1 MKRIGNLYKRTYNM
15 KNIIKAYDEVCR
27 NTKNKRKV
35 FNYKQYKCIYITRV
49 YTILKNKQYTVGPY
63 NVFYIT
69 DPKKRRIVSQGIQD
83 KIVNHLVSRE
93 ILYPALLPC
102 LIEENVASRKYK
114 GTKEGLRL
122 FYEFQRKC
130 KVKYGMYYI
139 LKCDISKFF
148 ASIDKEILK
157 NKLVRRIKDKDA
169 LKIIFDIIDSEENG
183 LSIGNMTSQILC
195 KVSR

>member
-69 DPKKRRIVSQGIQD
+69 DPKKRRI
-83 KIVNHLVSRE
+83 
-93 ILYPALLPC
+93 
-102 LIEENVASRKYK
+102 
-114 GTKEGLRL
+114 
-122 FYEFQRKC
+122 
-130 KVKYGMYYI
+130 
-139 LKCDISKFF
+139 
-148 ASIDKEILK
+148 
-157 NKLVRRIKDKDA
+157 
-169 LKIIFDIIDSEENG
+169 KII
-183 LSIGNMTSQILC
+183 L
-195 KVSR
+195 